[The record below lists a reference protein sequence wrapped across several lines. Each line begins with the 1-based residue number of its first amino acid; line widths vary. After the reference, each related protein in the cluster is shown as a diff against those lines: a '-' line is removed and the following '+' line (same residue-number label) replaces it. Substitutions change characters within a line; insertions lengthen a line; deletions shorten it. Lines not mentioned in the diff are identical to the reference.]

1 MMQQAFTSDQT
12 QRPTRWWLRTFYISC
27 VTLAMLMLLVPRP
40 NASEPHIAHLEVQD
54 AIGPATTDYLSRSLQ
69 RAQQQGAQVAVIELD
84 TPGGLLSSTRD
95 IVRLLLQS
103 EIPVVTYVS
112 PEGARAASAGTFIA
126 YASHVIAMHPS
137 TNLGAATPIQ
147 MQGQT
152 EFALGTALTET
163 EQEPPADNDDAT
175 GNDDSEPARGSSAIE
190 RKVTNDAVSLIKNL
204 AERHG
209 RNAEWAELA
218 VREAET
224 LTAREALEANVIELV
239 VSNMQE
245 LVASLDGRTVVME
258 TGDLTLQTEGLSVVE
273 YGADFRNRVLS
284 LLTNPQLAYLLLLVG
299 IYGIIFELMSPGALF
314 PGITG
319 VISLLLA
326 AFSLQILPINVVGLL
341 LIIAGAIMLLVE
353 FFVPSFGIIGVG
365 GVIALT
371 AGSLMLF
378 DSSIPG
384 MELPMSIIMS
394 VAAVALASVLF
405 VVFVMAR
412 SSMRTRKP
420 SDRDVIGL
428 EGKVVENLN
437 PEGLIQ
443 LGNEIWPAHAQKP
456 RLITHGRLVRVVA
469 QEGTL
474 AYVEEIKKTEQRP
487 AQSSWRRK

>member
-1 MMQQAFTSDQT
+1 MA
-12 QRPTRWWLRTFYISC
+12 RPECSATLVSATPRWRYWLRAFYASC
-27 VTLAMLMLLVPRP
+27 IAVAVLLLLIPRP
-40 NASEPHIAHLEVQD
+40 HASEPHVAYLQVQG
-54 AIGPATTDYLSRSLQ
+54 AIGPATTDYLQ
-69 RAQQQGAQVAVIELD
+69 RTLSKAQNQGAQTAIIELD

-95 IVRLLLQS
+95 IVRILLQS

-112 PEGARAASAGTFIA
+112 PQGARAASAGTFIV
-126 YASHVIAMHPS
+126 YASHVAAMHPS
-137 TNLGAATPIQ
+137 THLGAATPVQ
-147 MQGQT
+147 MQGQA
-152 EFALGTALTET
+152 EEN
-163 EQEPPADNDDAT
+163 PNDDDAPR
-175 GNDDSEPARGSSAIE
+175 SSSAME

-218 VREAET
+218 VREAAT
-224 LTAREALEANVIELV
+224 LTAREALQANVVELV
-239 VSNMQE
+239 VSNIEE
-245 LVASLDGRTVVME
+245 LVAALDGRTVVMDSGE
-258 TGDLTLQTEGLSVVE
+258 QTLSTAGLSVVD
-273 YGADFRNRVLS
+273 YAPDFRNQL
-284 LLTNPQLAYLLLLVG
+284 LGFLTNPQLAYLLLLVG

-319 VISLLLA
+319 IISLLLA
-326 AFSLQILPINVVGLL
+326 AFSLQILPINIVGLL
-341 LIIAGAIMLLVE
+341 LIVLGAIMLVVE

-371 AGSLMLF
+371 AGSIMLF

-384 MELPMSIIMS
+384 MELPMSMIFS
-394 VAAVALASVLF
+394 VALVALACVAF
-405 VVFVMAR
+405 VVLVMAR

-420 SDRDVIGL
+420 SNRNVVGL

-437 PEGLIQ
+437 PEGLVQID
-443 LGNEIWPAHAQKP
+443 NELWPAHAQKP

-487 AQSSWRRK
+487 AQSFWRRR